1 MNLVYLPD
9 RFTDEQIEQ
18 AMNLIDQQI
27 KETPECLNH
36 YVLVDQ
42 LGNEINIKFF
52 KPDGV
57 MEFCKENNITPR
69 ELMMF
74 MMREQNQR
82 IN

>member
-1 MNLVYLPD
+1 
-9 RFTDEQIEQ
+9 
-18 AMNLIDQQI
+18 MNLIDQQI
-27 KETPECLNH
+27 KETPEFFND

-42 LGNEINIKFF
+42 IDSEINIKFF
-52 KPDGV
+52 KPEGV